1 MACDGTRKREKIP
14 RAGNFPIWLFDLHL
28 THRAAARCDNDK
40 DLFQMIQVTRRTLWP
55 TLAFAIALATP
66 AFAQAPSE
74 AQRAAI
80 KSNCRS
86 DYMAHCSSIP
96 PGGAASLECLQKN
109 MGSLSA
115 ACASAV
121 KAVAAP
127 SETKAEPAA
136 APKEEPKQETKQE
149 TKSEPAPAPAAVEPA
164 KTAAEPAAK
173 STTKAAGTPSG
184 KPSSAQIAAI
194 RSNCRSDYPK
204 VCAGV
209 PTGGA
214 PALQCLEKNK
224 AKLSAACEKAV
235 AAASGGGGAEPAAS
249 VGGAPTTANASPTAT
264 PAAAA
269 PAPLVLRPML
279 PREILFVARSA
290 CGADVRALCAGVPAG
305 GGRIIECLASQPAAL
320 SPACRDV
327 LGEFAAR

>member
-1 MACDGTRKREKIP
+1 MIHVKR
-14 RAGNFPIWLFDLHL
+14 
-28 THRAAARCDNDK
+28 
-40 DLFQMIQVTRRTLWP
+40 QTLLP

-66 AFAQAPSE
+66 ALAQAPSD

-80 KSNCRS
+80 KSNCRN
-86 DYMAHCSSIP
+86 DYMAHCASIP
-96 PGGAASLECLQKN
+96 PGGAASLQCLQQN
-109 MGSLSA
+109 MASLSS

-121 KAVAAP
+121 KAVGGA

-136 APKEEPKQETKQE
+136 APKEE
-149 TKSEPAPAPAAVEPA
+149 TKSEPAAAPAASEPA

-173 STTKAAGTPSG
+173 ASTKVAATPAG

-214 PALQCLEKNK
+214 AALQCLEKNK

-235 AAASGGGGAEPAAS
+235 AAATGGGGATPAAS
-249 VGGAPTTANASPTAT
+249 GAPASANAAPDAA

-269 PAPLVLRPML
+269 PPPALVLRPMR
-279 PREILFVARSA
+279 PREILFVMRSA
-290 CGADVRALCAGVPAG
+290 CGADVQSLCAGVPAG
-305 GGRIIECLASQPAAL
+305 GGRIIECLASQSASL
-320 SPACRDV
+320 SPSCRDV
-327 LGEFAAR
+327 LGQFAR

>member
-1 MACDGTRKREKIP
+1 MIHITR
-14 RAGNFPIWLFDLHL
+14 
-28 THRAAARCDNDK
+28 
-40 DLFQMIQVTRRTLWP
+40 QTLWP
-55 TLAFAIALATP
+55 MLAFGIALATP
-66 AFAQAPSE
+66 AFAQAPSD

-96 PGGAASLECLQKN
+96 PGGAASLQCLQQN
-109 MGSLSA
+109 MASLSS

-121 KAVAAP
+121 KAVSGA

-136 APKEEPKQETKQE
+136 KEEPKQE
-149 TKSEPAPAPAAVEPA
+149 TKSEPAPAAEPA
-164 KTAAEPAAK
+164 KTADEPAKTATEPAAK
-173 STTKAAGTPSG
+173 SSTKSAGG
-184 KPSSAQIAAI
+184 KPSSAQISAI
-194 RSNCRSDYPK
+194 RANCRSDYPK

-235 AAASGGGGAEPAAS
+235 AAATGGGAAPAAS
-249 VGGAPTTANASPTAT
+249 SGSGAPATANASPDAA
-264 PAAAA
+264 PAAAPP
-269 PAPLVLRPML
+269 PALMLRPMR
-279 PREILFVARSA
+279 PREILFVMRSA
-290 CGADVRALCAGVPAG
+290 CGADVQSLCAGVPPG
-305 GGRIIECLASQPAAL
+305 GGRIIECLASQSASL

-327 LGEFAAR
+327 LGQFAQ